1 MGNDLRTYRLCE
13 RLAAHASLDL
23 VELCLQDEFLFALLL
38 QSLDGGLEASH
49 CLRALGF
56 DAGEA
61 VLGVLE
67 VALR

>member
-1 MGNDLRTYRLCE
+1 MDPYRLCE

-23 VELCLQDEFLFALLL
+23 VQLSFQDEVVFALLI

-56 DAGEA
+56 NASEV